1 MKNALLLISLF
12 LICFKKASAQ
22 DYIIIDSISID
33 GNHKTN
39 AEVILRELDISVN
52 DTISLDVLAARI
64 SLNEKRLISIGLFTQ
79 ADINISHWNVEE
91 SKGVLSV
98 KLKENWFIYPYIL
111 FDLADRNF
119 DVWRREFNYSLKR
132 VNYGIALK
140 HTNLTGMKDF
150 LQVKIQTGFTQK
162 YELRYQYP
170 YLKNG
175 WGYNG
180 SFLYK
185 SNKEVNYR
193 TEANKP
199 VFMRSE
205 DERTLLKQWM
215 ISAGLYRR
223 VNAFIFQQLQ
233 AEYNY
238 IGTDPYVKETL
249 NPFFLTE
256 GKDKIRFFSADYFV
270 RYDKRLY
277 PLYPLGGFAGSF
289 NLRKDGIPGLDDVNF
304 TSLTIGIEQSW
315 SLFRPLYF
323 TSGVNMKTTL
333 QGRKRMPYVLNKAV
347 GYYPDVLTGHQLFVS
362 DGTDF
367 YVHNNA
373 LKVRLY
379 EKNYTLNKLM
389 PGQLRS
395 MNTKIFMRM
404 NFDLAYVYDPTHA
417 EGNSYVNTWIYG
429 YGPSID
435 IILYNFVTMSVTY
448 GSTHDGRRGLYFVS
462 NVNF

>member
-52 DTISLDVLAARI
+52 DTVLLDVLAARI

-132 VNYGIALK
+132 VNYGLALK

-162 YELRYQYP
+162 YELMYQYP

-199 VFMRSE
+199 VFMRSD

-223 VNAFIFQQLQ
+223 VNAFIFQQIQ
-233 AEYNY
+233 TEFNY
-238 IGTDPYVKETL
+238 IWTDPFIKETL
-249 NPFFLTE
+249 NPFYLTE
-256 GKDKIRFFSADYFV
+256 GNDKISFFSAEYFI

-277 PLYPLGGFAGSF
+277 PLYPLGGFTGSF
-289 NLRKDGIPGLDDVNF
+289 NIRKDGVPGLDDVNF
-304 TSLTIGIEQSW
+304 TFITVGVEQSW
-315 SLFRPLYF
+315 KLFRRFYF

-333 QGRKRMPYVLNKAV
+333 QGRKRMPYFFNKAV
-347 GYYPDVLTGHQLFVS
+347 GYFPDVLTGHQLFVS

-367 YVHNNA
+367 YVHKNA
-373 LKVRLY
+373 LKIRLL
-379 EKNYTLNKLM
+379 EKNYTLSKLM
-389 PGQLRS
+389 PNQLRT

-417 EGNSYVNTWIYG
+417 EGNSYVNTWISG
-429 YGPSID
+429 YGPSLD

-448 GSTHDGRRGLYFVS
+448 GSTHDGRRGLYFLS